1 MNDSQMPGD
10 ELDAVLR
17 GALGPAATEGSQA
30 LRDSL
35 RGRST
40 AAFVRRRRRRRAF
53 RVAGM
58 AACYLLGVVT
68 IYAWQNVS
76 AMPADRAAGGD
87 AAAATATAAA
97 KGTDAPPPAKLADS
111 AAVGSR
117 PIVAGQPKD
126 EHVRAVPHERP
137 KIAKK
142 SRFDSLRE
150 LGDRHL
156 LGDRNPERALRCY
169 RMALRYATEE
179 ERLAAARDG
188 TWLLRVIC
196 LDAKQE
202 NEHASKS

>member
-1 MNDSQMPGD
+1 MNDTAQPHD
-10 ELDAVLR
+10 ELDALLGGEVSVSGGGDPSHALREALR
-17 GALGPAATEGSQA
+17 GK
-30 LRDSL
+30 
-35 RGRST
+35 ST

-58 AACYLLGVVT
+58 AACYLMGVVT
-68 IYAWQNVS
+68 IYAFQQVS
-76 AMPADRAAGGD
+76 AMPADRTASGD
-87 AAAATATAAA
+87 TTAATATAATT
-97 KGTDAPPPAKLADS
+97 TDAPGSAKRADS
-111 AAVGSR
+111 TPVERRQIAAGE
-117 PIVAGQPKD
+117 PEN
-126 EHVRAVPHERP
+126 EHVRAALLERP
-137 KIAKK
+137 KIVKK

-179 ERLAAARDG
+179 ERESAAQDG

-202 NEHASKS
+202 HEHASKS